1 MDAHRLRSVLDLII
15 SEHTRL
21 GIDAKFAELL
31 QALSACVS
39 KPSSRSDE
47 RFRSSLI
54 EMLTALR
61 RARTNDFVESN
72 RRVLVEI
79 QGERITG
86 NGLAER
92 ILQVTKE
99 RPFLPD
105 RARDIYVDIA
115 DDLQRRLG
123 ACAATRAAFN
133 ELNLGPVT
141 MDPDEYELGLL
152 LPDNLVRGD
161 LARLYK
167 ELTDWNRMFRELMPI
182 VSSKPAV
189 VVLRTFTANRFELCV
204 KLDRRGALAIG
215 TMVAGIYELGRKV
228 QSNREKSA
236 ELERDD
242 YPADIVRR
250 MVEYEKTMVPLEI
263 KAIRTLVASKFLGDA
278 GRRKDV
284 ARVLDRSLRFMAMR
298 MREGVEV
305 EVLGSMTGDAVAVV
319 DTVLPVT
326 HHVRAALHAAAIS
339 KPKSAPSKRQTQ
351 ASPAVAAARDEK
363 APQMPLSEITG
374 ESDEQAAA

>member
-1 MDAHRLRSVLDLII
+1 
-15 SEHTRL
+15 
-21 GIDAKFAELL
+21 
-31 QALSACVS
+31 
-39 KPSSRSDE
+39 
-47 RFRSSLI
+47 
-54 EMLTALR
+54 
-61 RARTNDFVESN
+61 
-72 RRVLVEI
+72 
-79 QGERITG
+79 
-86 NGLAER
+86 
-92 ILQVTKE
+92 TKE